1 MLPTH
6 SPTTARRRRAGL
18 VAAAAAIVVLAA
30 ACVPPPPPPTT
41 TTTTT
46 TSTTS
51 TTTVPAGPA
60 ITVDEELVNVTPG
73 TTVTVTGSGFDA
85 TGYLGTRPPFLG
97 QPGGV
102 FVVFARAGDP
112 WQPSLGAPGSSRQII
127 FQRWALPQAQFN
139 QLAGNPAAVL
149 MNPDGSFTT
158 TLTLNEAPG
167 TGEYKILVYPG
178 SGAVD
183 ATAEL
188 ELPVSFAP
196 PAP

>member
-30 ACVPPPPPPTT
+30 ACVPPPPPTT

-46 TSTTS
+46 T

-60 ITVDEELVNVTPG
+60 ITIDPLPVEVTPG
-73 TTVTVTGSGFDA
+73 TTVTVTGTGFDPA
-85 TGYLGTRPPFLG
+85 GYLGTRPPFLG

-112 WQPSLGAPGSSRQII
+112 WRPSQGAPGSSRQII
-127 FQRWALPQAQFN
+127 SQKWALPQAQFD
-139 QLAGNPAAVL
+139 QLVGNPAAVL

-158 TLTLNEAPG
+158 TLTLNEAVG
-167 TGEYKILVYPG
+167 TGQYKILVYPG

-188 ELPVSFAP
+188 EVPVSFAP